1 MFGKFIDIKCDELI
15 EIIREVRDK
24 AKEHNREI
32 FDEIRNLNK
41 DQSKETQNL
50 ANSLGSSALI

>member
-15 EIIREVRDK
+15 EIIREVRDN

>member
-15 EIIREVRDK
+15 ELIREVRDN